1 MKTLIVIGSTGSIGE
16 AVTRKLLKDG
26 FRVLGVGRK
35 ASPFK
40 DLNDNYTHYQIDLEK
55 VSQTEKQ
62 FSSLIKDN
70 SEIFGLVHCA
80 GVGEFDNIENMSLS
94 KIKGLININL
104 LSVIVVTKLL
114 VPHLKL
120 NNAGSLIYIGSEA
133 GLKGAKKGSV
143 YSASKFALRGFAQ
156 SIREETAKNNIS
168 VTILNPGMIRG
179 RFFDDKNFR
188 PGKDEDN
195 AIKVTDIAKLIA
207 FIVKNRKG
215 MILDEINL
223 SPTKKVIEF
232 L

>member
-40 DLNDNYTHYQIDLEK
+40 DLSDNYTHYQIDLGK

-120 NNAGSLIYIGSEA
+120 NNAGSLIFIGSEA

>member
-40 DLNDNYTHYQIDLEK
+40 DLSDNYTHYQIDLEK

-80 GVGEFDNIENMSLS
+80 GVGKFDNIENMSLS
-94 KIKGLININL
+94 KIKELININL

-114 VPHLKL
+114 VPHLKS